1 MKAKTL
7 EKGQAL
13 ILIVFGIVAL
23 IGLTGL
29 AIDGGNAYSDRRN
42 AQNAADTAAFAAA
55 LAKINNQTTISNAAC
70 DRAASNGYP
79 CTGTAATVTV
89 NNPPANGC
97 GGASNPYAGNSQYI
111 QVIIN
116 TNVST
121 YFAPVVGIRQLHN
134 CVEAIARAQPGTQT
148 TLYNG
153 NAVVGLAPSGCDA
166 VYLAGNEQ
174 LQTWG
179 GGVFS
184 NSSDTCGLH
193 FQGSSN
199 TQTHGPGGY
208 SMVASG
214 YQTTGNPTVDDHG
227 NGFNYNQSQYPY
239 PPPNLPN
246 PSCGTTNASIT
257 GSSMSAGNYTGTFP
271 PSGVTSLQSGV
282 YCISGDFTMHGGQL
296 NGGGVVIV
304 LENGAIDWNGN
315 AQPTLSAPT
324 SGPFTGLLIYAPVSN
339 TNTMK
344 INGNSNSTL
353 TGTILLPGAPIV
365 INGNNSQ
372 LQKTDSQL
380 IGYTVNLS
388 GSSDTQIVMN
398 TSHQFQPLSAPM
410 IQLIK

>member
-1 MKAKTL
+1 MFEKKH

-42 AQNAADTAAFAAA
+42 AQNAADTAAFAGA
-55 LAKINNQTTISNAAC
+55 LAKIDNQSISTAALS
-70 DRAASNGYP
+70 RAASNGYNNDGV
-79 CTGTAATVTV
+79 TNTVTV
-89 NNPPANGC
+89 NNPPATGC
-97 GGASNPYAGNSQYI
+97 GGGSNPYVGNSQYI

-134 CVEAIARAQPGTQT
+134 CVESIAKGQPGVQQ

-184 NSSDTCGLH
+184 NSKDACGLT

-208 SMVASG
+208 SMVASS
-214 YQTTGNPTVDDHG
+214 YTTIGNPTVDDHG

-246 PSCGTTNASIT
+246 PTCTGTATTS
-257 GSSMSAGNYTGTFP
+257 GSTMSAGSYTGTFP
-271 PSGVTSLQSGV
+271 PSGVTNLNSGV
-282 YCISGDFTMHGGQL
+282 YCVTGDFVMNGNGTL
-296 NGGGVVIV
+296 NGSNVVIV
-304 LENGAIDWNGN
+304 LETGAIKWNGS
-315 AQPTLSAPT
+315 AQINLSAPT
-324 SGPFTGLLIYAPVSN
+324 SGPFKGLLIYAPMSN
-339 TNTMK
+339 TNTMG
-344 INGNSNSTL
+344 INGNSNSNL
-353 TGTILLPGAPIV
+353 TGTILTPAAPIV

-380 IGYTVNLS
+380 IGYTVDLS
-388 GSSDTQIVMN
+388 GSSDTQIQN
-398 TSHQFQPLSAPM
+398 NPSDQYQPLSAPT
-410 IQLIK
+410 IQLAK